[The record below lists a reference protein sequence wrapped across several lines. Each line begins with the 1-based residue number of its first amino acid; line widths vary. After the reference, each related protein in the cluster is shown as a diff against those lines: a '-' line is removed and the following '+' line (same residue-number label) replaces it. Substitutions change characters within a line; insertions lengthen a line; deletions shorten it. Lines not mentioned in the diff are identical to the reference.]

1 MRSVAWWWKP
11 RQPRPS
17 KCPSPT
23 CMGLILSSEE
33 SRHHTTSFFLMK
45 VCRHA
50 LDHEK
55 SARIEIPN
63 RISHASIPRG
73 ARWWRMITLAYLY
86 AVGRQDPNHDAIMRI
101 ESEAPRWRLHSSQRR
116 KVHVGLRT
124 PPPRIGIGPGRCR
137 FEPQEMC
144 RCLPSSYAAGR
155 NITPSGISPVVAMR
169 QSAMSSLRAS
179 ATIIVLRVPLRP
191 SAARVRNH

>member
-1 MRSVAWWWKP
+1 
-11 RQPRPS
+11 
-17 KCPSPT
+17 
-23 CMGLILSSEE
+23 MGLILSSEE

-101 ESEAPRWRLHSSQRR
+101 ESEAPRWQLHSSQRR
-116 KVHVGLRT
+116 KVHVGLRR

-155 NITPSGISPVVAMR
+155 NITPSGISPVFTMR
-169 QSAMSSLRAS
+169 HSATRSFRAS

>member
-1 MRSVAWWWKP
+1 MNIALEEHFIVPCLIDYLEKAMPKV
-11 RQPRPS
+11 
-17 KCPSPT
+17 SPAAHDKLLAELADFGE
-23 CMGLILSSEE
+23 M
-33 SRHHTTSFFLMK
+33 
-45 VCRHA
+45 
-50 LDHEK
+50 
-55 SARIEIPN
+55 
-63 RISHASIPRG
+63 RISAIDAGGVS
-73 ARWWRMITLAYLY
+73 LAK
-86 AVGRQDPNHDAIMRI
+86 DPNHDAIMRI

-116 KVHVGLRT
+116 KVHVGLRR

-155 NITPSGISPVVAMR
+155 NITPSGISPVFTMR
-169 QSAMSSLRAS
+169 HSAMSSLRAS